1 MPETVLEYLRFN
13 LFFFQLHNELREK
26 TEAHLAQLAEAA
38 REEEAKKDPII

>member
-1 MPETVLEYLRFN
+1 MFKVQLI
-13 LFFFQLHNELREK
+13 FFQLHNELREK